1 MAPPIEIAATKSYAE
16 KQVSLPLLNERI
28 LSSMTHRSVAAHPW
42 HDLEIGPEAPIIFN
56 CVVEIGKGSKV
67 KYELDK
73 TTGLIKVDRILY
85 SSVVYPH
92 NYGFIPRTLCED
104 NDPIDVL
111 VIMQEPVIPGC
122 FLRAKAI
129 GLMPMIDQ
137 GEKDDKIIA
146 VCADDPEY
154 RHYNDI
160 KELPPH
166 RLAEIRRFFE
176 DYKKNENKEVAV
188 NDFLPATAAYE
199 AVQHS
204 MDLYADYVMETL
216 RRILIGYVLLLNLVD
231 DAEKTNSKKLR
242 TLGGGGGRRRSIRD
256 SATMSSF
263 NGSSNMDNLLLQTL
277 LGRLQ
282 IRPPLLSQSLEDL
295 LFKPDDSD
303 VDDDGDDRS
312 SLDREEARLEKE
324 LIRVIVSGRVDSLKP
339 NSGQAVT
346 VNEHHICVGFHEDE
360 ESDYRV
366 WEWHGHIMLFDEE
379 NGYTPEYIYGNYF
392 ERLPVKLPKK
402 KEAKEVENLGLR
414 ELIDGGDAAARGRV
428 VHRNINIGSSRKV
441 QCLVVAVAFGI

>member
-1 MAPPIEIAATKSYAE
+1 MAPPTEIAATKTYAE
-16 KQVSLPLLNERI
+16 KQASLPLLNERI

-73 TTGLIKVDRILY
+73 TTGLIK
-85 SSVVYPH
+85 
-92 NYGFIPRTLCED
+92 
-104 NDPIDVL
+104 
-111 VIMQEPVIPGC
+111 EPVIPGC

-216 RRILIGYVLLLNLVD
+216 RR
-231 DAEKTNSKKLR
+231 
-242 TLGGGGGRRRSIRD
+242 
-256 SATMSSF
+256 
-263 NGSSNMDNLLLQTL
+263 
-277 LGRLQ
+277 
-282 IRPPLLSQSLEDL
+282 
-295 LFKPDDSD
+295 
-303 VDDDGDDRS
+303 
-312 SLDREEARLEKE
+312 
-324 LIRVIVSGRVDSLKP
+324 
-339 NSGQAVT
+339 
-346 VNEHHICVGFHEDE
+346 
-360 ESDYRV
+360 
-366 WEWHGHIMLFDEE
+366 
-379 NGYTPEYIYGNYF
+379 
-392 ERLPVKLPKK
+392 
-402 KEAKEVENLGLR
+402 
-414 ELIDGGDAAARGRV
+414 
-428 VHRNINIGSSRKV
+428 
-441 QCLVVAVAFGI
+441 